1 MKRRV
6 NGVAPRAAPDPT
18 AILIII
24 EPVGYRGR
32 FSARLDDGSVLV
44 TASRQP
50 FVDAARRLVGLGYDP
65 TTVLVM
71 RHTGSDT
78 DALTGRIGAAA
89 KLRVKEGKGR
99 PRFVAF
105 DPPRRVEALASA
117 KAKRVS
123 GAARDQAN
131 EPSTRPGAAAATQS
145 PSVPVPKPSRP
156 KRSSAAR
163 RR

>member
-6 NGVAPRAAPDPT
+6 NGVVPRAAPDPT

-44 TASRQP
+44 TASKQP

-117 KAKRVS
+117 KAKRVT

-131 EPSTRPGAAAATQS
+131 EPSTRPGAAAATQF
-145 PSVPVPKPSRP
+145 PSVPVPKPARP